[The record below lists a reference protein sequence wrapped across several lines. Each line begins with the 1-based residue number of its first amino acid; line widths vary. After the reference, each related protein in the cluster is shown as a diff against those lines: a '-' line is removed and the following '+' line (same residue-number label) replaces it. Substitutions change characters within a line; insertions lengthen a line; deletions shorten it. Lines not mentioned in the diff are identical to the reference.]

1 MKKKYLC
8 ILKTITDNP
17 SKKRVMKTNCYLKAC
32 LFLIIGTLATI
43 QPTFSAPIT
52 RQQAQQNVSE
62 FLQGKG
68 INVKR
73 MAMRHA
79 PMSQEEENAPYYVF
93 NIGDDN
99 GFVIAAGDDR
109 AYSILG
115 YSDSGHLDTDSMPD
129 GMKYM
134 LDFYAQQI
142 AAAPETAESV
152 KKKAT
157 SSHPAV
163 EPMLTTKWHQTYPY
177 NANCPL
183 ENGERCVTGCVAT
196 AMAQVLYYHR
206 NKSTNKVVKTI
217 PDSYGYLGYDILAG
231 SVIDWDNMI
240 DDYKSQDYTE
250 EQAQAVANLMLYCG
264 LAVRMG
270 YGTDGSYAYSQ
281 DVPNALS
288 TYFDYFNPRYE
299 ERKNFTDTK
308 WENMIYTELEGGNP
322 IYYGGGSHAF
332 VIDGHDGNGYVHVN
346 WGWGGY
352 RDNYF
357 LLSAVEDTRALNGYD
372 SNQVAVFSDGPNDR
386 DLETVTLSL
395 LSNPVVENISTL
407 ASIPLEIELEV
418 KNTNAEDLE
427 EFYVDV
433 WPQKDGKSFSWFEK
447 NVDEKVAIV
456 SYNQKKKLRRTYA
469 IPTNIASGVYK
480 FEPYCDRYNSST
492 STLTER
498 GHRINHDDLYI
509 SMIIKDDKATFY
521 VGKPDL
527 GGEIIKF
534 KSSLVKNICIDNWDF
549 NGDREISTDELD
561 YVTDLGTCFKDRS
574 ISTFDELQYFK
585 NLTSIGKHAF
595 DGTRAL
601 KSIIIPKNVKSIS
614 SCAFT
619 QKTYLSSIAVDKD
632 NPWYDSRNDCNAI
645 IETSSNTLV
654 VGCKNTVIPNEILVI
669 EDNAFN
675 GCYQIRSITIPKG
688 VTKIGNNAFN
698 GCLNLQYFGIPD
710 SVTQIGD
717 YAFKD
722 TRPSSYLSITIPKKV
737 KSIGTG
743 VFSYTSINR
752 IEVDPDNP
760 WYDSRNNC
768 NAIIET
774 ASNKLIAGC
783 RNTDV
788 PDDVN
793 AIGESA
799 FEGMEGLSHI
809 ELPMSVKSIGN
820 YAFKE
825 SDIKSIEIWNVEDY
839 RYSKEIFNGCD
850 SLTSIQLNKS
860 TPPNKVYASLHIF
873 SNKTFDKATLYV
885 PIGSKAAYESA
896 QFWGKFSNIVE
907 REDTVAFYNDQVKQ
921 ICVDNWDI
929 SGDGEVSRYEL
940 SQVKELGHV
949 FAYFGN
955 QDIDDPWYGP
965 MDVRKKERP
974 LYGED
979 VFFEL
984 RYFTGLTSI
993 DDYEF
998 EGSSIWDV
1006 SLPENL
1012 TKIGNY
1018 AFENLSSIYIPTHV
1032 KSIGYKAFGNHLEW
1046 ISVSPYNK
1054 WYDSRN
1060 DCNALIETATNTLIQ
1075 GCMRTVIPD
1084 DVEIIG
1090 VGAFDYCEFSSITI
1104 PKSVREIGSCAFMCG
1119 LVNSI
1124 KVNWYQPIEINEDVF
1139 YGPWYKYEI
1148 YESAT
1153 LYVPRGTKAAYQA
1166 AEGWKRFS
1174 KIEEYGSLAGDVNGD
1189 GVVNITDVTMTVNH
1203 VLGNHA
1209 EAFDE
1214 TVADMNDDGKI
1225 NISDVSLIVGV
1236 VLNGQQ

>member
-1 MKKKYLC
+1 M
-8 ILKTITDNP
+8 
-17 SKKRVMKTNCYLKAC
+17 
-32 LFLIIGTLATI
+32 
-43 QPTFSAPIT
+43 
-52 RQQAQQNVSE
+52 
-62 FLQGKG
+62 
-68 INVKR
+68 
-73 MAMRHA
+73 
-79 PMSQEEENAPYYVF
+79 
-93 NIGDDN
+93 
-99 GFVIAAGDDR
+99 
-109 AYSILG
+109 
-115 YSDSGHLDTDSMPD
+115 
-129 GMKYM
+129 
-134 LDFYAQQI
+134 
-142 AAAPETAESV
+142 
-152 KKKAT
+152 
-157 SSHPAV
+157 
-163 EPMLTTKWHQTYPY
+163 
-177 NANCPL
+177 
-183 ENGERCVTGCVAT
+183 
-196 AMAQVLYYHR
+196 
-206 NKSTNKVVKTI
+206 
-217 PDSYGYLGYDILAG
+217 
-231 SVIDWDNMI
+231 
-240 DDYKSQDYTE
+240 
-250 EQAQAVANLMLYCG
+250 
-264 LAVRMG
+264 
-270 YGTDGSYAYSQ
+270 
-281 DVPNALS
+281 
-288 TYFDYFNPRYE
+288 
-299 ERKNFTDTK
+299 
-308 WENMIYTELEGGNP
+308 
-322 IYYGGGSHAF
+322 
-332 VIDGHDGNGYVHVN
+332 
-346 WGWGGY
+346 
-352 RDNYF
+352 
-357 LLSAVEDTRALNGYD
+357 
-372 SNQVAVFSDGPNDR
+372 
-386 DLETVTLSL
+386 
-395 LSNPVVENISTL
+395 
-407 ASIPLEIELEV
+407 
-418 KNTNAEDLE
+418 
-427 EFYVDV
+427 
-433 WPQKDGKSFSWFEK
+433 
-447 NVDEKVAIV
+447 DEKVAIV
-456 SYNQKKKLRRTYA
+456 PYNQKKTLRRTYA

-480 FEPYCDRYNSST
+480 LEPYCDRYNSST
-492 STLTER
+492 STLAKR
-498 GHRINHDDLYI
+498 GHRINHEDLYI
-509 SMIIKDDKATFY
+509 SMIIKDNQATFY
-521 VGKPDL
+521 VGKPDM
-527 GGEIIKF
+527 GGEIINF

-561 YVTDLGTCFKDRS
+561 YVTDLGTCFKGRG
-574 ISTFDELQYFK
+574 ITTFDELQYFK
-585 NLTSIGKHAF
+585 KLTSIGKQAF
-595 DGTRAL
+595 DGAWGL

-614 SCAFT
+614 SSAFT
-619 QKTYLSSIAVDKD
+619 SKPYLSSITVDKD

-654 VGCKNTVIPNEILVI
+654 VGCKNTVIPQEILVI
-669 EDNAFN
+669 EDNAFY

-688 VTKIGNNAFN
+688 VTKIGDNAFE

-710 SVTQIGD
+710 SLTQIGD

-722 TRPSSYLSITIPKKV
+722 TRPSSYLSIKIPKKV
-737 KSIGTG
+737 KSIGKG
-743 VFSYTSINR
+743 VFSYTSINS

-760 WYDSRNNC
+760 WYDSRNDC

-783 RNTDV
+783 RNTNV
-788 PDDVN
+788 PNDVN
-793 AIGESA
+793 TIGESA

-809 ELPMSVKSIGN
+809 ELPMSVKTIGN

-873 SNKTFDKATLYV
+873 SDKTFDKATLYV

-1032 KSIGYKAFGNHLEW
+1032 KSIGYKAFGNRLES
-1046 ISVSPYNK
+1046 IYVDPYNK

-1060 DCNALIETATNTLIQ
+1060 YCDALIETATNTLIQ
-1075 GCMRTVIPD
+1075 GCKYTVIPD
-1084 DVEIIG
+1084 DIEIIG
-1090 VGAFDYCEFSSITI
+1090 SEAFEDCELDSITI
-1104 PKSVREIGSCAFMCG
+1104 PKSVREIGGLAFYGCEN
-1119 LVNSI
+1119 LSTVRV
-1124 KVNWYQPIEINEDVF
+1124 KRYQPVEIYEDVF
-1139 YGPWYKYEI
+1139 YGSWWNYEI
-1148 YESAT
+1148 YDNAT

-1166 AEGWKRFS
+1166 ATGWKNFS
-1174 KIEEYGSLAGDVNGD
+1174 NIVEYGKLAGDVNGD

-1225 NISDVSLIVGV
+1225 NISDVSLIVGI
-1236 VLNGQQ
+1236 VLSGQQ